1 MKFSTCLT
9 PSWIKEW
16 YNQKKQGFLTQTRIS
31 PHSPGRIISSPQ
43 THLTSYHK
51 NHKVIKSNHQH
62 LCHKQGLR
70 TTIPPPMIITPYQLP
85 HKTSNSASFLP
96 EPEMVPCDH
105 WHVWSASV
113 ATCGPQGLLFRHH
126 MHIRI
131 PQKLPQDLYPTHSR
145 LRFQKIHCFC
155 PDFPKTIPNCCPG
168 HTFTHQSPHLHNP
181 RLLCQDLHPQQNH
194 CHPPRCSGMTSHQ
207 TVSLLHIC
215 SSKHSPLL

>member
-1 MKFSTCLT
+1 MEWMGMKFSTCLT

-16 YNQKKQGFLTQTRIS
+16 NNQKKQGFLTQTRIS

-105 WHVWSASV
+105 GMYDLPQLLLVDLRGSPSDTTCTSASPRN
-113 ATCGPQGLLFRHH
+113 CP
-126 MHIRI
+126 RI
-131 PQKLPQDLYPTHSR
+131 S
-145 LRFQKIHCFC
+145 
-155 PDFPKTIPNCCPG
+155 IPHTPG
-168 HTFTHQSPHLHNP
+168 
-181 RLLCQDLHPQQNH
+181 
-194 CHPPRCSGMTSHQ
+194 
-207 TVSLLHIC
+207 
-215 SSKHSPLL
+215 